1 MISFYR
7 HIVASKIIKKYLTAK
22 YYKKKKPATFQKNR
36 RPYINSLQS
45 KNQAYH

>member
-1 MISFYR
+1 MISFYH

-22 YYKKKKPATFQKNR
+22 YYKKKPATFQENR

>member
-22 YYKKKKPATFQKNR
+22 YYKKKAHDLSIK
-36 RPYINSLQS
+36 S
-45 KNQAYH
+45 QAIYK

>member
-22 YYKKKKPATFQKNR
+22 YSKKKARDLSIK
-36 RPYINSLQS
+36 S
-45 KNQAYH
+45 QAIYK